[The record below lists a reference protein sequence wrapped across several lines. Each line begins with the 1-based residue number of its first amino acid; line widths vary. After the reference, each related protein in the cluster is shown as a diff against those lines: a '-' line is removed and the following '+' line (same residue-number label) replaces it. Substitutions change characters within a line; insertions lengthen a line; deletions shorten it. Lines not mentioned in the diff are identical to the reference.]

1 MNPWHWGLSAEVGVH
16 FVITDISIQRV
27 QPLIS
32 TFEASTEG
40 PLSGLPA
47 SRSAKNAQ
55 RLVAAPFAGNDS

>member
-1 MNPWHWGLSAEVGVH
+1 
-16 FVITDISIQRV
+16 VITDISIQRV